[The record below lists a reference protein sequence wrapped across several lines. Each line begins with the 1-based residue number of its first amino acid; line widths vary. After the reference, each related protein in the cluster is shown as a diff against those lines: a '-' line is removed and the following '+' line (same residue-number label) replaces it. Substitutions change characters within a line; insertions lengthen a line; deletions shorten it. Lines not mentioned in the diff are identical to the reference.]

1 MKKLTEVQIK
11 RVQEANAK
19 GIKFMY
25 ARIRKYFSW
34 YVKIFSVDSLLKDP
48 TLPSYWYKGLDD
60 MTERRAE
67 IEGYAFLR

>member
-1 MKKLTEVQIK
+1 MTKLTDLEIK
-11 RVQEANAK
+11 RVQDAKAK

-25 ARIRKYFSW
+25 ARVRKHFSW
-34 YVKIFSVDSLLKDP
+34 YVNIFSVESLLKDP
-48 TLPSYWYKGLDD
+48 ALPSYWYRGLAD